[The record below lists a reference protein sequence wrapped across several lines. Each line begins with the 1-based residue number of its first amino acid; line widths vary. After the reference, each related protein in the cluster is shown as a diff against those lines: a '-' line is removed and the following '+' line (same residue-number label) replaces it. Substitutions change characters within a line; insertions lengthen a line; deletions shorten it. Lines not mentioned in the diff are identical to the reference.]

1 VDDVLQIK
9 VAKAR
14 QLAQRLKDDGE
25 LDAAYV
31 GGSIAAGFGNP
42 TSDAD
47 LFALRRHHG
56 EGPRV
61 VQFNAGGDRIDVE
74 FYTYVEADEM
84 LDRIGTLVPAADN
97 LQLLGETKDA
107 LDWHSRLLQSIDAID
122 SPDLARL
129 HARAEEV
136 RPSAQRL
143 AVSHWILFSDSMAED
158 FRGALE
164 AGQTATAVYA
174 SQQMLAYA
182 GKGLVTA
189 LGDLYFP
196 AKWVFEQVA
205 RTSPDHVGFADFYAL
220 QTGRWAD
227 GDIPDGSAPARA
239 TQFLAGCAT
248 LEILVP
254 GSTSD
259 LRRSADIGGPRRD
272 RVAVPIPMVDRA
284 LLHFELQRQVILPP
298 LVFAV
303 WLLCDGRSEE
313 DLLAG
318 VRHVV
323 AASGSSREFEPEALQ
338 RILASLRDQAL
349 LF

>member
-1 VDDVLQIK
+1 MDDLLQLK
-9 VAKAR
+9 VTKAK
-14 QLAQRLKDDGE
+14 QLAQALKDDGA
-25 LDAAYV
+25 LDAAYI
-31 GGSIAAGFGNP
+31 GGSITAGFGNP

-47 LFALRRHHG
+47 LFALRHDHSDG
-56 EGPRV
+56 ARV
-61 VQFNAGGDRIDVE
+61 VQFNADGDRIDVE
-74 FYTYVEADEM
+74 YYTYTEADEM

-97 LQLLGETKDA
+97 LQNLGETKDA
-107 LDWHSRLLQSIDAID
+107 LDWHSRLLQSTGAID
-122 SPDLARL
+122 SPELARL

-143 AVSHWILFSDSMAED
+143 AVSYWILFSDSMTED
-158 FRGALE
+158 FRGALK
-164 AGQTATAVYA
+164 AGQNATAVYA

-182 GKGLVTA
+182 GKSLVTA

-196 AKWVFEQVA
+196 AKWVFEQIA
-205 RTSPDHVGFADFYAL
+205 RTSPDHVAFANFHAL

-227 GDIPDGSAPARA
+227 GDTPDGSAAAHA

-254 GSTSD
+254 GSTTG
-259 LRRSADIGGPRRD
+259 LRRCADVDGPRRD
-272 RVAVPIPMVDRA
+272 PVAVPIPMVERA
-284 LLHFELQRQVILPP
+284 LLHFELERQVILPP

-313 DLLAG
+313 DLLEG

-323 AASGSSREFEPEALQ
+323 AASGSSRELGHEALQ

-349 LF
+349 LA